1 MGANYSPSKPQER
14 VEKFPALLIGKHP
27 KKDSFLA
34 SYGQTFCMLAA
45 PPGSGKGVGVVI
57 PNLLSYPDSVVVND
71 PKFENWNITAGFRQ
85 KAGHKVFR
93 FSPELLET
101 HRWNPLAGLS
111 RDPLYRLGELRTM
124 ASVLY
129 VSDNPRNQE
138 WYNKAAAVFC
148 AVGLYLME
156 TPELPCTLPQM
167 YEVASLGSSVG
178 NWAKEVIDAREGGDR
193 PLSNECVRELNSVYE
208 ASKNKSSGWS
218 TTADIFRDCLQ
229 MYGEKT
235 VAWAVSGSDF
245 DFAKLREQK
254 MSIYFCVTSDALKK
268 YGPLMNLFFTQAIQQ
283 NSKVMPEQGGH
294 LEDGSL
300 RLKYQVLFLIDEIA
314 IMGRME
320 IMETAPALTRG
331 AGLRYLIIFQG
342 KDQMRAERTY
352 GEQAGNGI
360 MKAFHIEIVYGTGDI
375 NLAEEYSRRL
385 GNTTQEVQTQ
395 SINHGEAR
403 KSATDSYSEQARP
416 LMLPQ
421 EVNELP
427 YGEELIF
434 VQGTKSTPPINIRA
448 RKIFWYEE
456 PVFKQRANLPT
467 PLCPVGDSEKI
478 DALTI
483 PVRIAEL
490 KATVS
495 APHDAHMRA
504 EQSKRAARLMA
515 AQGTNQT
522 NNPPLSTNPPLGSL
536 VDEPSRLQD
545 HS

>member
-1 MGANYSPSKPQER
+1 MAAARAYSPSKPQKR
-14 VEKFPALLIGKHP
+14 IEKHPALLIGKHP
-27 KKDSFLA
+27 RKDSFLA

-57 PNLLSYPDSVVVND
+57 PNLLSFPDSVVVND
-71 PKFENWNITAGFRQ
+71 PKFENWDTTAGFRA

-93 FSPELLET
+93 FSPELMET
-101 HRWNPLAGLS
+101 HRWNCMAGLS
-111 RDPLYRLGELRTM
+111 RDPLYRLGEIRSL
-124 ASVLY
+124 ASVLF
-129 VSDNPRNQE
+129 VSDNPKNQE
-138 WYNKAAAVFC
+138 WYNKASAVFC
-148 AVGLYLME
+148 AVVLYLME
-156 TPELPCTLPQM
+156 TPEMPCTLPQV
-167 YEVASLGSSVG
+167 YEVASLGTAVG
-178 NWAKEVIDAREGGDR
+178 NWAKQVIDDREGSDC
-193 PLSNECVRELNSVYE
+193 PLSNECLRELNSVYE

-235 VAWAVSGSDF
+235 VAWAVSGNDF
-245 DFAKLREQK
+245 DFAKLREEK
-254 MSIYFCVTSDALKK
+254 MTIYFCVSQDALKK

-283 NSKVMPEQGGH
+283 NSKTLPEQGGNCA
-294 LEDGSL
+294 DGSL

-385 GNTTQEVQTQ
+385 GNRTVRVKNQ
-395 SINHGEAR
+395 SVNHGEK
-403 KSATDSYSEQARP
+403 KSTTDSYSDQPQP
-416 LMLPQ
+416 LMFPQ
-421 EVNELP
+421 DISELP

-434 VQGTKSTPPINIRA
+434 VQGTKNTKPLKIRA

-456 PVFKQRANLPT
+456 EVFKARAHLPT
-467 PLCPVGDSEKI
+467 PKCPVGDTAKI
-478 DALTI
+478 DALTV
-483 PVRIAEL
+483 PVRYIEL
-490 KATVS
+490 KAAVS
-495 APHDAHMRA
+495 APHDAHLRA
-504 EQSKRAARLMA
+504 EQSKRAAQLMSLQKAGSA
-515 AQGTNQT
+515 AGGQT
-522 NNPPLSTNPPLGSL
+522 APPVEPPSMH
-536 VDEPSRLQD
+536 PQA
-545 HS
+545 